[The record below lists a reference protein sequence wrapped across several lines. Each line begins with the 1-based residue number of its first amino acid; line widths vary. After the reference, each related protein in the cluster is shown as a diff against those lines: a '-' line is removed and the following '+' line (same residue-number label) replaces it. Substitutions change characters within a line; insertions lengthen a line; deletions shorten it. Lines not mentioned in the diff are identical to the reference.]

1 VIEFEVSAFE
11 IDQKVLRVVIKLASL
26 GTHPHFVIIAAH
38 QIVRIL
44 QNMVLSLIAAILIV

>member
-1 VIEFEVSAFE
+1 MIEFEVSAFE
-11 IDQKVLRVVIKLASL
+11 IDQKVLRVVFKLASL